1 MLALGL
7 MAGCGGQG
15 ALPQANTAAAST
27 VAGFAFATVG
37 RDLVVSRHAAPLTY
51 SDGLPAKRAAMAHCA
66 GQGAQ
71 LNPAAFGQF
80 TSDGFGGGYGG
91 GWQFAGG
98 CVR

>member
-1 MLALGL
+1 

-15 ALPQANTAAAST
+15 AVPVANLPLAVTPT
-27 VAGFAFATVG
+27 GFAFANVG
-37 RDLVVSRHAAPLTY
+37 GDLLVSGQATPLTY
-51 SDGLPAKRAAMAHCA
+51 SDGLPAKRAAMAYCA

-80 TSDGFGGGYGG
+80 SQGFGG

-98 CVR
+98 CV

>member
-15 ALPQANTAAAST
+15 ALPQSDMPVAD
-27 VAGFAFATVG
+27 VPAGFAFANVGGDLLVG
-37 RDLVVSRHAAPLTY
+37 RPNSALTY
-51 SDGLPAKRAAMAHCA
+51 SDGLPAKRAAMAYCE

-80 TSDGFGGGYGG
+80 THGGFGG

-98 CVR
+98 CV